1 MVTIATYQVILV
13 VVIATKNRIM
23 RTPVSLLALELFD
36 ADLPKIQHASE
47 VLIRQTPRE
56 GWVRSIRKSLGMS
69 MRAYATRIGFK
80 EPSSVKDLE
89 RNERAGTIT
98 LQTLKRAA
106 EAMDADFVYAIVPR
120 KSLRETVAARARQ
133 VAEQRI
139 APIAKSMA
147 LEEQGLSK
155 SQIQRQIDELAHE
168 LEMRPDRLW
177 R

>member
-1 MVTIATYQVILV
+1 V
-13 VVIATKNRIM
+13 

-36 ADLPKIQHASE
+36 TELPE
-47 VLIRQTPRE
+47 LRQAAESLRRQMPRE

-69 MRAYATRIGFK
+69 MRAFATRIGFK
-80 EPSSVKDLE
+80 EPSSVKELE
-89 RNERAGTIT
+89 RNERTGTIT

-133 VAEQRI
+133 VAQQRI

-155 SQIQRQIDELAHE
+155 KQIERQVDELAHE

>member
-1 MVTIATYQVILV
+1 
-13 VVIATKNRIM
+13 M
-23 RTPVSLLALELFD
+23 RTSVSLLALELFD
-36 ADLPKIQHASE
+36 TELPE
-47 VLIRQTPRE
+47 IRRAAESLNRHLPRE

-69 MRAYATRIGFK
+69 MRAFATRMSFK
-80 EPSSVKDLE
+80 EPSSIKELE
-89 RNERAGTIT
+89 QNERAGTIT

-120 KSLRETVAARARQ
+120 RGLRETVAARAREIAQ
-133 VAEQRI
+133 QRI
-139 APIAKSMA
+139 TPIAKSMA

-155 SQIQRQIDELAHE
+155 KEIERQVDELARE

>member
-1 MVTIATYQVILV
+1 
-13 VVIATKNRIM
+13 M

-36 ADLPKIQHASE
+36 TELPEIQRAAQS
-47 VLIRQTPRE
+47 LNRQMPRE

-69 MRAYATRIGFK
+69 MRAFATRMGFK
-80 EPSSVKDLE
+80 EPSSVKELE
-89 RNERAGTIT
+89 QNERAGTIT

-120 KSLRETVAARARQ
+120 RRLRETVAARAREIAQ
-133 VAEQRI
+133 QRI

-155 SQIQRQIDELAHE
+155 KEIERQIDELARE
-168 LEMRPDRLW
+168 LEIRPDRLW

>member
-1 MVTIATYQVILV
+1 
-13 VVIATKNRIM
+13 M

-36 ADLPKIQHASE
+36 KELPEIQGASE
-47 VLIRQTPRE
+47 ALIRHTPRE

-69 MRAYATRIGFK
+69 MRAFATRIGFK
-80 EPSSVKDLE
+80 EPSSVTNLE
-89 RNERAGTIT
+89 RNEREGTIT
-98 LQTLKRAA
+98 LQTLRRAA

-120 KSLRETVAARARQ
+120 KSLRETVAARARE
-133 VAEQRI
+133 VAQQRI

-155 SQIQRQIDELAHE
+155 KQIQRQVDELADE